1 MSKKVII
8 LSASPRK
15 GGNSDLLCD
24 QFMRGAEE
32 RGHSVEKIF
41 LRHETI
47 NYCTGCGNCMN
58 TGKCVQKD
66 SMNEI
71 LGKMVEADVLVF
83 STPIYFYAMCGQLK
97 TLIDRT
103 VPRYREFSGKAYII
117 ATCAD
122 PDQQAIEGTVSDYTN
137 FLRMTPNLV
146 DAGHVF
152 GFSAWA
158 KGDILGNPAVMQA
171 YEAGKNV

>member
-1 MSKKVII
+1 MNKKVII
-8 LSASPRK
+8 LSASPRN

-24 QFMRGAEE
+24 QFLRGAQDA
-32 RGHSVEKIF
+32 GHNVEKIF
-41 LRHETI
+41 LRNEKI
-47 NYCTGCGNCMN
+47 NYCTGCGNCTD

-71 LGKMVEADVLVF
+71 LAKMVDADVLVF
-83 STPIYFYAMCGQLK
+83 STPVYFYTMCGQLK

-103 VPRYREFSGKAYII
+103 VPRYSELKGKAYLI

-122 PDQQAIEGTVSDYTN
+122 PQQDAVEGTLADYKN
-137 FLRMTPNLV
+137 FLRMTPDLT
-146 DAGHVF
+146 DAGHIF
-152 GFSAWA
+152 GFNAWA

-171 YEAGKNV
+171 YEAGKEA